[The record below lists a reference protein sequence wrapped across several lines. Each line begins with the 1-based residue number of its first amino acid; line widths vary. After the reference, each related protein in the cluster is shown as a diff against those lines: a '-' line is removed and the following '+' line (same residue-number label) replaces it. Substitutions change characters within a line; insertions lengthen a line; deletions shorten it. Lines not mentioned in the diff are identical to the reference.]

1 MPYQF
6 CWGTG
11 ISTSVQSA
19 TKLYWR
25 NQKSLTCQLKTVFVV
40 IPVAHGGTYHVPIS
54 HRMLQNHWNHGCV
67 IAVWL
72 MLQTVTLTV
81 IVILMMCTP
90 LVLLVT
96 LKWIPDSVN
105 ATVDNAVQTNSRFHV
120 LADPVV
126 SCSVCSSQSI
136 PVGEGHIC
144 TICYKPVHAWC
155 SNHEDI
161 TRSLDLVCKQCQP

>member
-11 ISTSVQSA
+11 ISTSVQSV

-72 MLQTVTLTV
+72 MLQTVTLTL
-81 IVILMMCTP
+81 IMILMMCPP

-96 LKWIPDSVN
+96 LKWIPQ
-105 ATVDNAVQTNSRFHV
+105 TV
-120 LADPVV
+120 
-126 SCSVCSSQSI
+126 
-136 PVGEGHIC
+136 
-144 TICYKPVHAWC
+144 
-155 SNHEDI
+155 
-161 TRSLDLVCKQCQP
+161 